1 MDIKKLNEQLERF
14 IINEIS
20 FESKKALLAAKKAE
34 LAKAQAELERA
45 QRLVRDTEQRKTG
58 KRKITIEQIKQLMN
72 NIEKEYP
79 KWGDKYF
86 YGKTYGT
93 WAELEAGDVE
103 ERDNSCRIVLSF
115 DDKYLSIRI
124 ETCKKVSNGINK
136 IAKEVFSLDDF
147 NFFKLN
153 AKVLSFVKNFVK
165 AYDKETNSK
174 DNIKLEKALE
184 TLKKLLSK
192 VKADKLDPEN
202 NKMDKLIT
210 YSLQASNIR
219 EFYPAVMSIKGI
231 TIPSTLGYENDYQV
245 KGVGLTKKLTVGLFY
260 WTEKYTRIDHNSLE
274 DLKATTEDKLKAAN
288 KLIDILKGQTSGRSN
303 LKSQEKQLEA
313 NKELAAKAIE
323 DLRAELR
330 KVDRSGDWDSIKKES
345 WGYTFSVRDWGE
357 WGDSR
362 DWEEDNDFM
371 ELQDDW
377 YDKKHKVEQD
387 IQAKYPTLKV
397 SVAVGEKRY
406 LDCSVS
412 W

>member
-1 MDIKKLNEQLERF
+1 MDFKSLNEKLESF
-14 IINEIS
+14 IINELS
-20 FESKKALLAAKKAE
+20 YETKKSYLDAKKAK
-34 LAKAQAELERA
+34 LAKAQAELEKA
-45 QRLVRDTEQRKTG
+45 QRLVRDTEQQKTG

-124 ETCKKVSNGINK
+124 ETCKKASNGRDK
-136 IAKEVFSLDDF
+136 VVKEKFSLDDF

-192 VKADKLDPEN
+192 VKSDKLDPEN
-202 NKMDKLIT
+202 NKMDKRVSYELGF
-210 YSLQASNIR
+210 SNVR
-219 EFYPAVMSIKGI
+219 EFYPAVMSIKGV
-231 TIPSTLGYENDYQV
+231 TIPSILGYENDYQI
-245 KGVGLTKKLTVGLFY
+245 KGIGLTKKLTVGLFY

-288 KLIDILKGQTSGRSN
+288 KLIDILKGVSGRSTI
-303 LKSQEKQLEA
+303 KSDEKKLEQK
-313 NKELAAKAIE
+313 KELAKKAAEEFRSLI
-323 DLRAELR
+323 RAENGGQ
-330 KVDRSGDWDSIKKES
+330 VDSPKENGMS
-345 WGYTFSVRDWGE
+345 YEIFTQDWGE
-357 WGDSR
+357 WGTDD

-371 ELQDDW
+371 KPTEETYQDAENVCGDMR
-377 YDKKHKVEQD
+377 KR
-387 IQAKYPTLKV
+387 YPDLKFTYGV
-397 SVAVGEKRY
+397 SEKRMLSFY
-406 LDCSVS
+406 VEY
-412 W
+412 